1 MALFLK
7 ILASI
12 QKLTQKISRHA
23 VAQEPSP
30 KQKHMKLLGSLLC
43 GADNKDGIAKVALT
57 QLSSSISDFSA
68 RSITFLKNPTSP
80 DTLALGPFCARVL
93 LENGCAALVG
103 RLDSFRILYLSEF
116 QNQPDY
122 EHNKR
127 AKSAFSWM
135 GDVIPEEKTGPVLWS
150 PDYDM
155 SKISRALFSGHL
167 EHVYWKPAVE
177 KLLDYV
183 SSYKSETALTDILAT
198 DVDKYIPSVK
208 GRSLQLYSTLSK
220 GVHWEFYTTPL
231 VFDES
236 TVTTA
241 IRDTL
246 LMLIQLGLTSHFI
259 PTAYASL
266 SPKDALDIYLSIR
279 KEIP

>member
-1 MALFLK
+1 M
-7 ILASI
+7 
-12 QKLTQKISRHA
+12 
-23 VAQEPSP
+23 
-30 KQKHMKLLGSLLC
+30 KQLGSLLC
-43 GADNKDGIAKVALT
+43 GDDHAEGIAKNAFT

-68 RSITFLKNPTSP
+68 RSLSFLKSPTTP

-122 EHNKR
+122 EHNRR
-127 AKSAFSWM
+127 ARSAFSWS
-135 GDVIPEEKTGPVLWS
+135 GDVIPTEKTGEVLWS
-150 PDYDM
+150 PDYDL

-167 EHVYWKPAVE
+167 EHIYWRPAVE
-177 KLLDYV
+177 KLLDFA
-183 SSYKSETALTDILAT
+183 SSYTSETALADILAT
-198 DVDKYIPSVK
+198 DAEKYIPSVR
-208 GRSLQLYSTLSK
+208 GRTLQLYSTLSK

-246 LMLIQLGLTSHFI
+246 LLLSQLALTSHFI
-259 PTAYASL
+259 PTAYACL
-266 SPKDALDIYLSIR
+266 TPKAALDIYLAVR